1 MIQFNLSIQVGEL
14 KLYCLEFANG
24 LTKLIAL
31 LSVAQSFVQTC
42 LGQADGE
49 SRNGNPPPVQYLHEL
64 FEAVP
69 ALTED
74 VAFGHNA
81 ILEGQRARIRGLPS
95 HFLVRVADDIAWGT
109 LWHDNIRD
117 LVVPI
122 GALTSNGGGN
132 DATADTRASLGGKA
146 ISAIAVPR
154 NTH

>member
-1 MIQFNLSIQVGEL
+1 MGWKASDTRPLTFEDCIVPEGDILGER
-14 KLYCLEFANG
+14 G
-24 LTKLIAL
+24 DG
-31 LSVAQSFVQTC
+31 FVQTC
-42 LGQADGE
+42 LGQTDGE
-49 SRNGNPPPVQYLHEL
+49 SRNGNPTPVQYLHEL

-95 HFLVRVADDIAWGT
+95 HFLVGVANDIARGT

-122 GALTSNGGGN
+122 GALTSNGG
-132 DATADTRASLGGKA
+132 DSETTRDC
-146 ISAIAVPR
+146 
-154 NTH
+154 